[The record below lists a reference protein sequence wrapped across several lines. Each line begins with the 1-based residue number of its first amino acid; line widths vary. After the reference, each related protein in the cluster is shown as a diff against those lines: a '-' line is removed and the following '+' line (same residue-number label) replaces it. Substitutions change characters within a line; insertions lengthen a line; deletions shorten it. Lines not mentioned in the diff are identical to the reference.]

1 MTRTARTF
9 RDRRDAGRVLA
20 RELTDYRDRA
30 EVLVLGLARGGLPVA
45 REVAAFLHAPLDVC
59 LVRKL
64 GVPQWPELA
73 MGAVAT
79 GGGVVL
85 NDDLLRGL
93 DLSDDQVR
101 EVLERETVELHRRE
115 RAYRAGRVPLELT
128 GRTVV
133 LVDDGIATGASM
145 VAAVHSVRQAGAAR
159 VVVAVPVGPAAV
171 CRTLRAEADDVV
183 CATTP
188 ADFHAVGQVYDD
200 FHQVDDDEVR
210 GILDSPTVS
219 DESG

>member
-30 EVLVLGLARGGLPVA
+30 DVLVLGLARGGLPVA

-93 DLSDDQVR
+93 DLTDDQVR
-101 EVLERETVELHRRE
+101 EVLQRETVELHRRE
-115 RAYRAGRVPLELT
+115 RAYRPGRVPLELT
-128 GRTVV
+128 GLTVV

-145 VAAVHSVRQAGAAR
+145 VAAVRSVRQAGAAC
-159 VVVAVPVGPAAV
+159 VVVAVPVGPATV

-188 ADFHAVGQVYDD
+188 TDFHAVGQVYHD

-210 GILDSPTVS
+210 DILDSPTVS
-219 DESG
+219 DESD